1 MQGLRFTRRHRQ
13 SPGKSLLVKDG
24 WDGRVSTGCRAF
36 LPILRRC
43 HALYVPFREPRAVV
57 SFPDFLATGLQPAG
71 EQGPYGNQGTFD
83 AAGLSSTRYGDGSL
97 KGVRLVGFR
106 ANLVT
111 ALPVLTAW
119 GVSACAG
126 VPKSCVPADPA
137 S

>member
-24 WDGRVSTGCRAF
+24 WVGRVLTG
-36 LPILRRC
+36 LQS
-43 HALYVPFREPRAVV
+43 VPSHPSPLSRTVCTSREPRAVV

-71 EQGPYGNQGTFD
+71 EQGPCGNQGTFD

-106 ANLVT
+106 VNPVT
-111 ALPVLTAW
+111 ALPVLTSW
-119 GVSACAG
+119 RVSACAD
-126 VPKSCVPADPA
+126 VPKSCAPADPA